1 MLGSW
6 VSSPEAE
13 EAGHPIADHVS
24 PTADLVFRIFA
35 WETFRIIALISIKRI
50 SVSESGNFVGE
61 NFFGCKFFG

>member
-35 WETFRIIALISIKRI
+35 WETFWIIALISIKRI
-50 SVSESGNFVGE
+50 SVDQGRL
-61 NFFGCKFFG
+61 